1 MRVTADRRD
10 IWSFMDHW
18 PASGLRGLN
27 AVSAIFDSRG
37 DLVDLTT
44 NGRYGAGK
52 FDGAALSALVGDMQ
66 KYGNAKLGI
75 GPAPS
80 RRR

>member
-10 IWSFMDHW
+10 VWDFMGQW
-18 PASGLRGLN
+18 PVSGLRGLN

-44 NGRYGAGK
+44 NGSYGAGR
-52 FDGAALSALVGDMQ
+52 FEGEALVALIGDMQ
-66 KYGNAKLGI
+66 KYGNARLRGK
-75 GPAPS
+75 
-80 RRR
+80 